1 MKFIIVIN
9 MVLKRIV
16 RSIIKMFYGLEE
28 WSIKAD
34 ERVYEAKE
42 ELESTID
49 EIHSVWDYLEF
60 KQNTQAFHLSAVLG
74 FDEWVDM
81 EEIRRRVKDLFGVE
95 YKNER
100 SLYPY
105 LKTLTD
111 VGLMENN
118 SVGGRMQWRKHDLL
132 LKVKKEAGKKK
143 VVVAEAKQAKK
154 ELNKGKEN
162 E

>member
-1 MKFIIVIN
+1 MVFKRLVRVVIG
-9 MVLKRIV
+9 L
-16 RSIIKMFYGLEE
+16 FHGLED
-28 WSIKAD
+28 WSANEEK
-34 ERVYEAKE
+34 RVYEVKE
-42 ELESTID
+42 SQESTID

-60 KQNTQAFHLSAVLG
+60 KQNTQAFHISAVLG

-81 EEIRRRVKDLFGVE
+81 EEIRRRIKEVFGVE

-132 LKVKKEAGKKK
+132 VKVKNQGEKK
-143 VVVAEAKQAKK
+143 AIAAKAIPAKK
-154 ELNKGKEN
+154 RDSTEKED
-162 E
+162 

>member
-1 MKFIIVIN
+1 
-9 MVLKRIV
+9 MVLKRVV
-16 RSIIKMFYGLEE
+16 RGIIKLFHGLED
-28 WSIKAD
+28 WSDKPK
-34 ERVYEAKE
+34 EKVYEAKQTI
-42 ELESTID
+42 ESTID

-81 EEIRRRVKDLFGVE
+81 EEIRRRVKELFGVE

-105 LKTLTD
+105 LKTMTD

-118 SVGGRMQWRKHDLL
+118 SVGGRMQWRKHDLIV
-132 LKVKKEAGKKK
+132 KVKEKEPAKKI
-143 VVVAEAKQAKK
+143 VVAEAKAAKK
-154 ELNKGKEN
+154 ELKNSEEGE
-162 E
+162 

>member
-1 MKFIIVIN
+1 
-9 MVLKRIV
+9 MVLKRVV
-16 RSIIKMFYGLEE
+16 RGIIKLFHSLED
-28 WSIKAD
+28 WSDKAD
-34 ERVYEAKE
+34 EKVYETKQVV
-42 ELESTID
+42 ESTID

-74 FDEWVDM
+74 FDEWVNM
-81 EEIRRRVKDLFGVE
+81 GEIRRRVKEVFGVE

-105 LKTLTD
+105 LKTMTD

-132 LKVKKEAGKKK
+132 VKVKKEEGAKKI
-143 VVVAEAKQAKK
+143 VVGEAKTVKK
-154 ELNKGKEN
+154 EQKRE
-162 E
+162 EQ